1 MASLMASWGMGIQ
14 GPHRALDSACWEEG
28 GRTFTKKHDFE
39 SQGSMK
45 SRGASA
51 ALDVL
56 GPRQVKEG
64 LLESRR
70 FSR

>member
-1 MASLMASWGMGIQ
+1 MGIQ
-14 GPHRALDSACWEEG
+14 GPHRGLDSACWADG
-28 GRTFTKKHDFE
+28 GRPFTKKHDFE

-45 SRGASA
+45 SKDASA

-64 LLESRR
+64 LL
-70 FSR
+70 

>member
-1 MASLMASWGMGIQ
+1 MGIQ
-14 GPHRALDSACWEEG
+14 GPHRGLDSACWADG
-28 GRTFTKKHDFE
+28 GRPFTKKHGFE

-45 SRGASA
+45 SRDASA

-64 LLESRR
+64 LLESGC
-70 FSR
+70 FSRQL